1 MNSIVELFELIS
13 GQVFAVMGA
22 AAAMIFAGM
31 GSAKGVGLVGECVSG
46 LITEDPAKGSKAT
59 ILQLLPGTQG
69 LYGFITAFLIMI
81 KTKLLSNPLPLT
93 TAQGLYFLFAA
104 LPIAVVGYQSAIKQ
118 GRVAATGIN
127 VLAKRPEAMGKAI
140 MSASLVETYAILALL
155 VSVLLILRAPV

>member
-46 LITEDPAKGSKAT
+46 LI
-59 ILQLLPGTQG
+59 PGTQG

-81 KTKLLSNPLPLT
+81 KTQLLSNPLPLT

>member
-31 GSAKGVGLVGECVSG
+31 GSAIGVGLVGECVYG

-81 KTKLLSNPLPLT
+81 KTQLLSNPLPLT